1 MKKMMS
7 NKLEI
12 CGIGNGLI
20 DLQYEVSDNDLKQL
34 NLKKSQMKIVS
45 ESEQKELLDY
55 LKKKPCHISSGG
67 SAANS
72 LIAFSKFGGKA
83 GYKTVLGKD
92 EFGDFYAKEFEE
104 LGIELSAD
112 FIDEYPTGTCVVL
125 ITPDSERTMM
135 TCLGATG
142 QFNVNHI
149 DENLIKKS
157 QILYTEGYK
166 LSSEKSAEALIK
178 SVEIAKKNDVK
189 VAVTFSDIFITEN
202 FRKNL
207 ELVVKNS
214 DFVFCNE
221 QEAISFTS
229 TTNDDQAVDEL
240 RKIVPNF
247 AITLGSK
254 GSIIYWN
261 KEIIKIPAIEVKAID
276 TTGAGDMFAAGIL
289 YGIAKGLS
297 MEKAGRLASY
307 SAGKVVSQFGAR
319 LKEDHLIIKNQIIN
333 E

>member
-1 MKKMMS
+1 MNK
-7 NKLEI
+7 KLEI

-20 DLQYEVSDNDLKQL
+20 DLQYEVTDNDLKHL

-45 ESEQKELLDY
+45 ESEQKELLEY
-55 LKKKPCHISSGG
+55 LKDKPCHISSGG

-92 EFGDFYAKEFEE
+92 EFGEFYSKEFEE

-112 FIDEYPTGTCVVL
+112 FIEEYPTGTCVVL

-149 DENLIKKS
+149 DEDLIKKS
-157 QILYTEGYK
+157 QLLYTEGYK
-166 LSSEKSAEALIK
+166 LSSEASAEAVIK
-178 SVEIAKKNDVK
+178 SVEIAKKNDIK

-202 FRKNL
+202 FRDNL
-207 ELVVKNS
+207 ELVVNKS

-221 QEAISFTS
+221 QEAISFTE
-229 TTNDDQAVDEL
+229 TTNVDDAVNAL
-240 RKIVPNF
+240 KQIVPNF
-247 AITLGSK
+247 AVTLGQK
-254 GSIIYWN
+254 GSLIYWN
-261 KEIIKIPAIEVKAID
+261 KEIIKIPAIDVKAID

-289 YGIAKGLS
+289 YGIVKGLS

-307 SAGKVVSQFGAR
+307 SAGRVVSQFGAR
-319 LKEDHLIIKNQIIN
+319 LKEDHIKIKNQIVDD
-333 E
+333 